1 MQKYA
6 KYLIKMFSF
15 FFLKLLKAI
24 LVLRIHL
31 FEIEKVNE
39 LCKDFSERYI
49 ETLKIKLN
57 SDNIF
62 KSDDDS
68 DEMNESNA
76 DERSFTLNSTED
88 THESNPKD
96 ESDRFYKSFFS
107 AESKCKQTPQQLK
120 GKSYCSPGKFKAVRH
135 VQQSASRTHS
145 TPLKKSPTIPFEISP
160 DTCLAKISFNML
172 NLNNDSSYQSVCD
185 LEDELADNADS
196 CDEMNKKAKR
206 SNSSSNKNSSEC
218 DYDAEDYGNDE
229 LADDFNEEENL
240 YEENDDEE
248 DIEAYLDEDDCSTKS
263 PNSIQA
269 YKSAI
274 NSSPISNNKNSNPN
288 GEDYFFKRN
297 TKNKRGILPKNATNV
312 MKKWLFQHIVVSDQV
327 QVLYMF
333 NPMF

>member
-1 MQKYA
+1 M
-6 KYLIKMFSF
+6 
-15 FFLKLLKAI
+15 FLKLLKAI

-76 DERSFTLNSTED
+76 DEKSFTLNSTED
-88 THESNPKD
+88 TYDSNPKD
-96 ESDRFYKSFFS
+96 ENDRFCYKSFF
-107 AESKCKQTPQQLK
+107 AKQTPQQSK
-120 GKSYCSPGKFKAVRH
+120 GKPYCSPGKFKGAKH
-135 VQQSASRTHS
+135 AQQSSRTHS

-172 NLNNDSSYQSVCD
+172 NLNNDSSYQSVCSND
-185 LEDELADNADS
+185 LEDELTENADS
-196 CDEMNKKAKR
+196 FDEINKKIKR
-206 SNSSSNKNSSEC
+206 CNSSSNKNSSEC
-218 DYDAEDYGNDE
+218 DYDAEEYGNDE
-229 LADDFNEEENL
+229 LVEDFNEEENL
-240 YEENDDEE
+240 YEENDEEE

-263 PNSIQA
+263 PNSIHA
-269 YKSAI
+269 YKSAV

-312 MKKWLFQHIVVSDQV
+312 MKKWLFQHIVVSD
-327 QVLYMF
+327 
-333 NPMF
+333 